1 MSSKKAYI
9 HSFITILIMLIGYF
23 SPAVGQIPEM
33 GTTIL
38 GAFIGAIYG
47 WCTVNMLWP
56 SILALVMFGLS
67 GYMSIQGAFQ
77 AAAGNPIIL
86 MILFL
91 MAFSS
96 ILKSTGI
103 TQRIALWLISRSFTE
118 GHPWILSLMIL
129 LSAWISSMFV
139 GLTPPIIILWT
150 ILIDI
155 AHEAGMQ
162 KGNRWVAFMCF
173 SVVVVSTLGT
183 NSMPFQV
190 GVVSTYGFMHAA
202 IGNAFVVDYSRFLL
216 FTIIM
221 NLVMIIAL
229 LLIGKYI
236 LKCDVKQ
243 LSTYKAKTNLME
255 PMTNA
260 AKKALI
266 LFGILVLALMLPYFL
281 PQEMALRTFL
291 EKTLGSTV
299 ICILITGLALLLREG
314 DKPFAEFRTLV
325 FDGVAWEVIFML
337 GCAFT
342 ISNALTSEELGIAA
356 MMSTLVAP
364 LLSSNNPFIFLAIV
378 LLIDV
383 IATNFINNV
392 VVAAVLVPLVS
403 QIALT
408 SGVINPVF
416 FVAIF
421 LLINDLGFVFPSSSV
436 GGAMLHSQKDWL
448 TKKDILSFGTVA
460 ILFVAIV
467 VIAVGY
473 PLGTIIFNI

>member
-162 KGNRWVAFMCF
+162 KGKSSGCFYVFLCCGCLHIRHKFYAVSGRSGFNLWLYARCNR
-173 SVVVVSTLGT
+173 
-183 NSMPFQV
+183 
-190 GVVSTYGFMHAA
+190 
-202 IGNAFVVDYSRFLL
+202 
-216 FTIIM
+216 
-221 NLVMIIAL
+221 
-229 LLIGKYI
+229 
-236 LKCDVKQ
+236 
-243 LSTYKAKTNLME
+243 
-255 PMTNA
+255 
-260 AKKALI
+260 
-266 LFGILVLALMLPYFL
+266 
-281 PQEMALRTFL
+281 
-291 EKTLGSTV
+291 
-299 ICILITGLALLLREG
+299 
-314 DKPFAEFRTLV
+314 
-325 FDGVAWEVIFML
+325 
-337 GCAFT
+337 
-342 ISNALTSEELGIAA
+342 
-356 MMSTLVAP
+356 
-364 LLSSNNPFIFLAIV
+364 
-378 LLIDV
+378 
-383 IATNFINNV
+383 
-392 VVAAVLVPLVS
+392 
-403 QIALT
+403 
-408 SGVINPVF
+408 
-416 FVAIF
+416 
-421 LLINDLGFVFPSSSV
+421 
-436 GGAMLHSQKDWL
+436 
-448 TKKDILSFGTVA
+448 
-460 ILFVAIV
+460 
-467 VIAVGY
+467 
-473 PLGTIIFNI
+473 